1 MFKKQFAAVCA
12 ALICAGSAHAAYLP
26 VGPVNDVS
34 YNTVVNTWGWS
45 LINSSNYGSSV
56 SIADLFAGHSNY
68 VMIGAMHKD
77 SGVID
82 VLSGALYTDVTTY
95 TAHNA
100 VHVAN
105 GTAWYFNGYSMGF
118 AGLGDTVCQ
127 STADTCGMSERD
139 RLSWHTTMMAN
150 TWSQNAGVAPS
161 YVFNGWRSGNNN
173 WIYQNTDWTRVVFTA
188 SSLANPA
195 ADVPEPASLGL
206 VGLGLAAL
214 AIRRRKSR

>member
-1 MFKKQFAAVCA
+1 MFKKQLAAAFAALACV
-12 ALICAGSAHAAYLP
+12 GSAQAAFLP

-34 YNTVVNTWGWS
+34 YNTVVNDWGWS

-56 SIADLFAGHSNY
+56 SINDLFAGHGNY

-95 TAHNA
+95 TAQNA

-105 GTAWYFNGYSMGF
+105 GTEWYFNAYSMGF
-118 AGLGDTVCQ
+118 AGLGDAVCQ
-127 STADTCGMSERD
+127 STADVCGQSERD
-139 RLSWHTTMMAN
+139 RLSWHTTTMPG
-150 TWSQNAGVAPS
+150 TWAQDSSVAPS

-173 WIYQNTDWTRVVFTA
+173 WIYDNTDWTRVVFTA
-188 SSLANPA
+188 NDLGVPA
-195 ADVPEPASLGL
+195 EQVPEPGSLGL
-206 VGLGLAAL
+206 IGLGLAAL
-214 AIRRRKSR
+214 ATRRRKSR